1 MIKHRHTILSLAVL
15 PGLVMILTGTLGAM
29 SVGETFRDKMERIV
43 RNDVKSALKAAGLNG
58 EVIGINLPRNMPE
71 FALNSQI
78 RPVIKYIPEKAATRT
93 VLQYNIIEPGKRP
106 AKVNAIVQT
115 VAKVYGWVAVVPLKR
130 GDELKPGDFRRE
142 MATVSYREEE
152 YYADDQFLEGY
163 ELNTRLTQGQMLQ
176 FHHIKIKTAVK
187 SGDAVMIHFRRSSRL
202 TLISPGKVRRHGQI
216 GDMIPV
222 IATVTGKRLRGRLV
236 SPGIVVVE

>member
-1 MIKHRHTILSLAVL
+1 MIKHRKTMLSLAVL
-15 PGLVMILTGTLGAM
+15 TGLIMIHTGTLRAM

-43 RNDVKSALKAAGLNG
+43 RNDVESALKAAGLDG
-58 EVIGINLPRNMPE
+58 EVIGITLPRNLPE

-78 RPVIKYIPEKAATRT
+78 KLVLKYIPEKAATRT
-93 VLQYNIIEPGKRP
+93 VLQYTVIEPGKRP

-130 GDELKPGDFRRE
+130 GDDLKPGDFRRE
-142 MATVSYREEE
+142 MALVSHREEE
-152 YYADDQFLEGY
+152 YFVNDQFLRGY
-163 ELNTRLTQGQMLQ
+163 ELNTRLSQGQMLQ

-187 SGDAVMIHFRRSSRL
+187 SGDTVMIHFRRSSGL
-202 TLISPGKVRRHGQI
+202 TLISPGKVRRAGQI

-222 IATVTGKRLRGRLV
+222 VATATGKRLRGRLV
-236 SPGIVVVE
+236 SAGIVVVE